1 MSYKYILCMRNLSF
15 EPATAASNR
24 PDVHSF
30 PRIQTTKLRL
40 SFSCELGCVPFGES
54 KNGFQRIQIQ
64 INGLVIYAVPFTVDP
79 KLVR

>member
-15 EPATAASNR
+15 EPATAASNQ

-40 SFSCELGCVPFGES
+40 SFSYECSPEKCPPITLILLFD
-54 KNGFQRIQIQ
+54 QM
-64 INGLVIYAVPFTVDP
+64 AVSLEDLYSFI
-79 KLVR
+79 KEIW